1 MSNEVPPVRDD
12 ALQCILLICVYAGR
26 ALAATISSK
35 DHAKIT
41 ALQGDFRKLKEDFD
55 RAVDVAVL
63 TLARQS
69 GKLNPHSGMTNITD
83 VDD

>member
-1 MSNEVPPVRDD
+1 MSNAVPPVCDD
-12 ALQCILLICVYAGR
+12 SPRYILLKCADAGR

-35 DHAKIT
+35 DHTKIT

-69 GKLNPHSGMTNITD
+69 GKCNLHSSMINITD
-83 VDD
+83 IYD